1 MLGGCRKT
9 REGHIEFVLLQKR
22 AATLPVFCCAGP
34 VKGELELCGLGDGLS
49 VCEGAGHAAEDA
61 LVDFD
66 HLVDGPGGHILPKEE
81 DGEALRLVSSNLC
94 NVVSSRQP

>member
-1 MLGGCRKT
+1 M
-9 REGHIEFVLLQKR
+9 FVLLEKKSCNFGC
-22 AATLPVFCCAGP
+22 FCRAGP

-61 LVDFD
+61 VVDFD

-81 DGEALRLVSSNLC
+81 DGEAVRLMSSCLW
-94 NVVSSRQP
+94 NVVSSLQP